1 MKIIDSLTR
10 DLAVGSEDTN
20 DIMFV
25 SQRLQWKNKENLTK
39 GYISVNQKLAVEA
52 VEEISFDKKAKMM
65 CQSLLN
71 STLPITSAIVLAG
84 VLARLLSQR

>member
-1 MKIIDSLTR
+1 
-10 DLAVGSEDTN
+10 
-20 DIMFV
+20 MFV
-25 SQRLQWKNKENLTK
+25 SQRLQWKNKVNLTK
-39 GYISVNQKLAVEA
+39 GDISVNQKLAVEA

-71 STLPITSAIVLAG
+71 STLPITSAIILAG